1 MKYIIYRISVA
12 DYTYIGSTL
21 DFKQRKSGHK
31 SDCKSKGLKIYQV
44 IKDNGG
50 WDNCEMV
57 PIEEYECENNTQ
69 ARIREEYWRREYDAK
84 MNSVKSYRTEKEKD
98 DYHKQY
104 YINNKETL
112 VKDYIE
118 KKKEHILCWH
128 KDYYNTNKKEILEKM
143 KTKYTCECGSIICKG
158 TKSIHL
164 KSKKHLAFVA
174 STSNTN
180 QEYIGD
186 DSVSVL

>member
-21 DFKQRKSGHK
+21 DFKQRKSAHK
-31 SDCKSKGLKIYQV
+31 SDCKSKELKIYQV
-44 IKDNGG
+44 IKDKGG

-84 MNSVKSYRTEKEKD
+84 MNSIKAYRTEKEKE
-98 DYHKQY
+98 DYRKQH

-112 VKDYIE
+112 IKDYTE
-118 KKKEHILCWH
+118 KNKEHILCWH
-128 KDYYNTNKKEILEKM
+128 KDYYNTNKNEILEKM
-143 KTKYTCECGSIICKG
+143 KTKYTCECGSIISKG
-158 TKSIHL
+158 YKSKHL
-164 KSKKHLAFVA
+164 NSKKHLAFVA
-174 STSNTN
+174 SNTN
-180 QEYIGD
+180 QECIACD
-186 DSVSVL
+186 NACDL